1 MRQNTR
7 TSASTVANT
16 LALLGMGG
24 TIAGTGSASGVGYQ
38 AGQIAAQDLL
48 GGIAVPTGCVVRPQQ
63 VRQLDSKDIGDGDWL
78 ALAQACGQ
86 QLADPQVAAVVIT
99 HGTDTLE
106 ETAWFLQCVLPAG
119 KPVVLTCAM
128 RPASALSADGPA
140 NLRDA
145 LVCAVDEGALAWAQA
160 GQPVL
165 VVAAGEVHSAAAVRK
180 AHAYQVHA
188 LSSAPAGPVAWV
200 EEGRLRWAQRLP
212 QQVVVKNAVPLP
224 PLPWPWVEVV
234 TSHAGARAEG
244 VDALVAAGVRGL
256 VVAGTGNGTVHAA
269 WLPALQRARA
279 AGVPIVRTTRCVE
292 GRIVQAPGQD
302 DAEVVDL
309 PPLKARISLMLRC
322 MLPSVPGPS
331 P

>member
-86 QLADPQVAAVVIT
+86 QLADPQVAAIVIT

-145 LVCAVDEGALAWAQA
+145 LACAADGGALAWAQA
-160 GQPVL
+160 GHPVL
-165 VVAAGEVHSAAAVRK
+165 VVAAG
-180 AHAYQVHA
+180 
-188 LSSAPAGPVAWV
+188 
-200 EEGRLRWAQRLP
+200 
-212 QQVVVKNAVPLP
+212 
-224 PLPWPWVEVV
+224 
-234 TSHAGARAEG
+234 
-244 VDALVAAGVRGL
+244 
-256 VVAGTGNGTVHAA
+256 
-269 WLPALQRARA
+269 
-279 AGVPIVRTTRCVE
+279 
-292 GRIVQAPGQD
+292 
-302 DAEVVDL
+302 
-309 PPLKARISLMLRC
+309 
-322 MLPSVPGPS
+322 
-331 P
+331 

>member
-1 MRQNTR
+1 M
-7 TSASTVANT
+7 SASACGEC
-16 LALLGMGG
+16 APR
-24 TIAGTGSASGVGYQ
+24 A
-38 AGQIAAQDLL
+38 D
-48 GGIAVPTGCVVRPQQ
+48 
-63 VRQLDSKDIGDGDWL
+63 
-78 ALAQACGQ
+78 ALA
-86 QLADPQVAAVVIT
+86 
-99 HGTDTLE
+99 
-106 ETAWFLQCVLPAG
+106 
-119 KPVVLTCAM
+119 CA
-128 RPASALSADGPA
+128 ADG
-140 NLRDA
+140 
-145 LVCAVDEGALAWAQA
+145 GALAWAQA

-180 AHAYQVHA
+180 AHTYQVHA
-188 LSSAPAGPVAWV
+188 FSSAPAGPVAWV

-279 AGVPIVRTTRCVE
+279 AGVPIVRTTRCAE

-322 MLPSVPGPS
+322 MSPSVPRPS

>member
-1 MRQNTR
+1 M
-7 TSASTVANT
+7 A
-16 LALLGMGG
+16 
-24 TIAGTGSASGVGYQ
+24 
-38 AGQIAAQDLL
+38 
-48 GGIAVPTGCVVRPQQ
+48 
-63 VRQLDSKDIGDGDWL
+63 IGWL
-78 ALAQACGQ
+78 WPQACGQ

-145 LVCAVDEGALAWAQA
+145 LACAVDEGALAWAQA

-212 QQVVVKNAVPLP
+212 QQVVVKNARAPAPFALAVGGGGH
-224 PLPWPWVEVV
+224 
-234 TSHAGARAEG
+234 HAMPG
-244 VDALVAAGVRGL
+244 RGL
-256 VVAGTGNGTVHAA
+256 RGWMPWLLPGCAA
-269 WLPALQRARA
+269 WWWRAPAMERCMRRGCRRCSGRGRR
-279 AGVPIVRTTRCVE
+279 GVPIVRTTRCVE

-302 DAEVVDL
+302 DAEVVDS

-322 MLPSVPGPS
+322 MSPSSPLGPRHKKS
-331 P
+331 PCEQGLWFFGAKAAWRGQGF

>member
-86 QLADPQVAAVVIT
+86 QLADPQVAAIVIT

-145 LVCAVDEGALAWAQA
+145 LACAADGGALAWAQA

-180 AHAYQVHA
+180 VHAYQVHA
-188 LSSAPAGPVAWV
+188 FSSAPAGPVAWV

-256 VVAGTGNGTVHAA
+256 VVAGTGI
-269 WLPALQRARA
+269 L
-279 AGVPIVRTTRCVE
+279 
-292 GRIVQAPGQD
+292 
-302 DAEVVDL
+302 
-309 PPLKARISLMLRC
+309 
-322 MLPSVPGPS
+322 
-331 P
+331 

>member
-86 QLADPQVAAVVIT
+86 QLADPQVAAIVIT

-145 LVCAVDEGALAWAQA
+145 LACAADGGALAWAQA

-269 WLPALQRARA
+269 WLPALQAKIPR
-279 AGVPIVRTTRCVE
+279 
-292 GRIVQAPGQD
+292 D
-302 DAEVVDL
+302 F
-309 PPLKARISLMLRC
+309 SS
-322 MLPSVPGPS
+322 SVS
-331 P
+331 WLIL